1 MKKVTAIFDVGKTN
15 KKLFLLDEAYQEL
28 YREYTTFDPITDPD
42 GYPAEDLGAL
52 VQWMQRALER
62 LLAIPDYEITGINF
76 STYGASL
83 VHLDANGQPM
93 LPLYDYTKPMD
104 AGLIATFYSKYG
116 PESRFSAATGSLNS
130 GMLNA
135 GMQLYWLKYTHPE
148 AFKKINYSLHLPQYL
163 SFVFTQQAISE
174 YTSIGC
180 HTALWDYQKSDY
192 HDWVFA
198 EGLDH
203 LLAPLDSAQSS
214 VKTIFSGKTLR
225 VGRGIHDSSAALLP
239 YIRSAQQRFILVSTG
254 TWSITLNPFSSAPLT
269 AAEVAEGGLQ
279 YMQPNGQAVKASR
292 LFLGNE
298 YAFQIAF
305 LAEKFKVPVE
315 EHKKMAFDPK
325 IYISLK
331 KNFTSM
337 FRWKN
342 ISSKQMPQ
350 ATRLPHQDYA
360 TAYHQLV
367 LELVEL
373 QAESICQVMG
383 NQPLKYLY
391 VEGGFTDNAVF
402 IQMLAQRFPQ
412 MKLKTTNASIG
423 SALGAAIALSTNPLP
438 ESFLKDNYA
447 LREHLPLPL

>member
-1 MKKVTAIFDVGKTN
+1 
-15 KKLFLLDEAYQEL
+15 
-28 YREYTTFDPITDPD
+28 
-42 GYPAEDLGAL
+42 
-52 VQWMQRALER
+52 
-62 LLAIPDYEITGINF
+62 
-76 STYGASL
+76 
-83 VHLDANGQPM
+83 
-93 LPLYDYTKPMD
+93 
-104 AGLIATFYSKYG
+104 
-116 PESRFSAATGSLNS
+116 
-130 GMLNA
+130 
-135 GMQLYWLKYTHPE
+135 
-148 AFKKINYSLHLPQYL
+148 
-163 SFVFTQQAISE
+163 
-174 YTSIGC
+174 
-180 HTALWDYQKSDY
+180 
-192 HDWVFA
+192 
-198 EGLDH
+198 
-203 LLAPLDSAQSS
+203 
-214 VKTIFSGKTLR
+214 
-225 VGRGIHDSSAALLP
+225 
-239 YIRSAQQRFILVSTG
+239 
-254 TWSITLNPFSSAPLT
+254 
-269 AAEVAEGGLQ
+269 
-279 YMQPNGQAVKASR
+279 MQPNGQAVKASR